1 MRDPV
6 RPEVVDAI
14 AECRSAGIRPVMITG
29 DHKDTAVA
37 IAKQL
42 GIIEDASGAITGA
55 ELNDI
60 SDEELNES
68 IEKYSVYARVQPEH
82 KVRIVKAWRSKGMVT
97 AMTGDGV
104 NDAPSI
110 KSADIG
116 IGMGITGTDVTKN
129 VADMVLADDNFATIV
144 SAVEEGRR
152 IYDNIRKSIQF
163 LLSSNLS
170 EVLTIFFATLF
181 GAIVLEP
188 VHLLWINLITDCFPA
203 LALGMEKGEDD
214 IMKRAPRNSK
224 DGIFANG
231 MGVDVA
237 WQGIMVTIVTLAA
250 YVLGLIMTPEGSAL
264 LGQSEGF
271 WSFLKS
277 AGASELIHQNGMTM
291 AFLTLSMAEIFH
303 SFNMRSRRTSIFR
316 MGSINKF
323 LVGAMVLSLILST
336 AVIYVPFLATAFDFA
351 HISAAEYG
359 VSMALALSVIP
370 IVEIVKAIQRK
381 IEK

>member
-1 MRDPV
+1 
-6 RPEVVDAI
+6 
-14 AECRSAGIRPVMITG
+14 
-29 DHKDTAVA
+29 
-37 IAKQL
+37 
-42 GIIEDASGAITGA
+42 
-55 ELNDI
+55 
-60 SDEELNES
+60 
-68 IEKYSVYARVQPEH
+68 
-82 KVRIVKAWRSKGMVT
+82 MVT

-144 SAVEEGRR
+144 SSVEEGRR

-203 LALGMEKGEDD
+203 LALGIEKGEGD
-214 IMKRAPRNSK
+214 IMKRAPRNSR

-231 MGVDVA
+231 MGIDVA
-237 WQGIMVTIVTLAA
+237 WQGVMVTIVTLAA

-264 LGQSEGF
+264 LNQSESF
-271 WSFLKS
+271 FSFLKT
-277 AGASELIHQNGMTM
+277 AGASEFIHQNGMTM

-303 SFNMRSRRTSIFR
+303 SFNMRSRRASIFR
-316 MGSINKF
+316 MGKLNKF
-323 LVGAMVLSLILST
+323 LIGAMVLSLLLST
-336 AVIYVPFLATAFDFA
+336 LVIYIPFLADAFDFA
-351 HISAAEYG
+351 HISAAEYAA
-359 VSMALALSVIP
+359 SMALAFSVIP
-370 IVEIVKAIQRK
+370 VVEIVKAIQRK
-381 IEK
+381 LEK